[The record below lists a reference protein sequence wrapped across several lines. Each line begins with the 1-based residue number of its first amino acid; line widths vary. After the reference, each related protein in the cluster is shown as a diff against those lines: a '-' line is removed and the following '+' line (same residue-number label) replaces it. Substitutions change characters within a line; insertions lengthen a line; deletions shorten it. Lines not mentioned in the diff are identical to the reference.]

1 MASVQKVPRLA
12 LRRKY
17 HSALS
22 AYVNAVT
29 RGAEPARALGWQAVK
44 AGVDT
49 LELCKIHE
57 AALTLLL
64 RNRRSLLV
72 SYVVPLATDFFAEA
86 IRPIKESHR
95 DAQVANAQMQ
105 KLIEKLTLSS
115 TELATSNRKLNR
127 EVCRR
132 KAMEGSLLL
141 NQQTLSTLLD
151 EARLMQAELRHLSR
165 RLFLAQEEERKKI
178 SRELHD
184 VIAQILMGINYR
196 LGTLATLQPAMAEDM
211 RKNIAG
217 TQRLVAKS
225 VDIVNRFARDLR
237 PATLD
242 HLGLIPTLHSF
253 LKGFMERTGIRVSL
267 TAFKGIETLG
277 ESRKTMLYRVAQET
291 LANAARHARASQ
303 VEVCITKTRSSIR
316 MEITDNGQGFDP
328 LVLPSIRRKRLGLL
342 GMKERVEMFGGK
354 FTVKSHPHTGT
365 AILVDLSASSL
376 RKKAPAA
383 GRLS

>member
-1 MASVQKVPRLA
+1 MASLQKAPHLA
-12 LRRKY
+12 LRRRY
-17 HSALS
+17 HLALS
-22 AYVNAVT
+22 EYVNAAT
-29 RGAEPARALGWQAVK
+29 RGAEPARTLGWQAVK

-115 TELATSNRKLNR
+115 TELATSNRKLNGEVRRR
-127 EVCRR
+127 E
-132 KAMEGSLLL
+132 ATEDSLRM
-141 NQQTLSTLLD
+141 NQQTLSTLLG
-151 EARLMQAELRHLSR
+151 EACLMQAELRHLSR

-184 VIAQILMGINYR
+184 VIAQTLMSINYR
-196 LGTLATLQPAMAEDM
+196 LGTLATPKAKAKDIQ
-211 RKNIAG
+211 KNIAD

-277 ESRKTMLYRVAQET
+277 DSRKTMLYRVAQET
-291 LANAARHARASQ
+291 LANAARHAQASQ

-376 RKKAPAA
+376 RKKGRSA
-383 GRLS
+383 GNLS